1 MRTKNSQTIY
11 VSEPYRANSGAWAV
25 NISRAL
31 FDESSHFRG
40 ALVAT
45 LDPEYFLGSMKQL
58 LYADDVF
65 VTLIHSSGQTYVSS
79 QQSMTAVHAA
89 VSRADGLLQRH
100 RESGQGAVSV
110 AMEED
115 PDATADGRLISV
127 ASTVG
132 LTDVGTD
139 GDFVAVAGRSQRLVL
154 AHWTRNASVL
164 ALMFGF
170 LMVASGVALHF
181 YQRWARQVRA
191 QVQEAAQ
198 ELVQLAYHDPLTD
211 AFNRRAFLT
220 SLNQEFERT
229 HRYSSPC
236 CLLML
241 DLDHFK
247 AVNDR
252 YGHDCGDL
260 VLKHV
265 VERLQSHLRA
275 VDTLGRLGG
284 EEFAVLLPS
293 TQRSAAVELAER
305 LRSMVE
311 QSVLLL
317 PVTEGAGQPFS
328 ITISIGVTTLLP
340 GEAGETVG
348 EVLKRVDQAMCNAKA
363 SGRNRVC
370 WA

>member
-1 MRTKNSQTIY
+1 M
-11 VSEPYRANSGAWAV
+11 
-25 NISRAL
+25 
-31 FDESSHFRG
+31 
-40 ALVAT
+40 
-45 LDPEYFLGSMKQL
+45 
-58 LYADDVF
+58 
-65 VTLIHSSGQTYVSS
+65 
-79 QQSMTAVHAA
+79 
-89 VSRADGLLQRH
+89 
-100 RESGQGAVSV
+100 
-110 AMEED
+110 
-115 PDATADGRLISV
+115 
-127 ASTVG
+127 
-132 LTDVGTD
+132 
-139 GDFVAVAGRSQRLVL
+139 L

-198 ELVQLAYHDPLTD
+198 ELVQLAYHDPLTG

-229 HRYSSPC
+229 HRYGSPC

-348 EVLKRVDQAMCNAKA
+348 EVLKRVDQAMYNAKA